1 MPAPISSATEAL
13 AQAAGSYTKEMPI
26 PWKVSLHGGH
36 SGEFCEHAKDSL
48 RQIIEAAVAA
58 GYHTFGVSEHAPRS
72 QERFL
77 YATEREKGYD
87 LARLSREFEDYAAAV
102 RELSREFEERLTVLC
117 GFEAEV
123 VPADGYRDEMLEHR
137 RRFGFDYMVGSVH
150 YVDELSIDGPRTD
163 FDRAVEARGGIEP
176 LAVAYYEAVADMVP
190 ALRPEVVGHFDLIR
204 LHAGETRL
212 DTPPIRQAATKALE
226 AVRDCAAILDVNTAG
241 YRKGL
246 GMPYPAPWLI
256 ETALS
261 MEIGFCFGDD
271 SHGIAQVGQG
281 IDQARQYLLDNQVD
295 HVTALTRENG
305 EIARKRVPLS

>member
-1 MPAPISSATEAL
+1 MPA
-13 AQAAGSYTKEMPI
+13 Q

-36 SGEFCEHAKDSL
+36 SGPYCEHAKDTL
-48 RQIIEAAVAA
+48 EQVLEAAATA

-77 YATEREKGYD
+77 YKTEREKGYD
-87 LARLSREFEDYAAAV
+87 LARLSHEFEAYAAAV
-102 RELSREFEERLTVLC
+102 RELARDFEGRLTVLC

-123 VPADGYRDEMLEHR
+123 IPASGYREEMLSHR
-137 RRFGFDYMVGSVH
+137 RRFGFEYMVGSVH
-150 YVDELSIDGPRTD
+150 YVDEISIDGPRPD
-163 FDRAVEARGGIEP
+163 FERALAARGGIEP
-176 LAVAYYEAVADMVP
+176 LAVAYYEALAEMVE

-204 LHAGETRL
+204 LHTGPDAPL
-212 DTPPIRQAATKALE
+212 DTPRIRQAATTALE
-226 AVRDCAAILDVNTAG
+226 AVRDCGAILDVNTAG

-256 ETALS
+256 ESARL

-281 IDQARQYLLDNQVD
+281 IEEARQYLLENQVD
-295 HVTALTRENG
+295 HVTVLTRENG
-305 EIARKRVPLS
+305 GIVRKRVPLAGG

>member
-1 MPAPISSATEAL
+1 MPA
-13 AQAAGSYTKEMPI
+13 Q

-36 SGEFCEHAKDSL
+36 SGEFCEHAKDRL
-48 RQIIEAAVAA
+48 EQVLEAAASA

-77 YATEREKGYD
+77 YANEREKGYD
-87 LARLSREFEDYAAAV
+87 IERLSREFEAYAPAV
-102 RELSREFEERLTVLC
+102 RKLARDFEGRLTVLC

-123 VPADGYRDEMLEHR
+123 IPTSAYREEMLGHR

-150 YVDELSIDGPRTD
+150 YVDEITIDGPRPD
-163 FDRAVEARGGIEP
+163 FERALAARGGLEP
-176 LAVAYYEAVADMVP
+176 LAIAYYEAVAEMVD

-204 LHAGETRL
+204 LNAGPQAPL
-212 DTPPIRQAATKALE
+212 DTPPIRRAAARALE
-226 AVRDCAAILDVNTAG
+226 AVRAWDAILDVNTAG

-256 ETALS
+256 EAARA
-261 MEIGFCFGDD
+261 MDIGFCFGDD

-281 IDQARQYLLDNQVD
+281 IEDARQYLLENQVS
-295 HVTALTRENG
+295 HVTILTREDG
-305 EIARKRVPLS
+305 EIARRRVELAEGP